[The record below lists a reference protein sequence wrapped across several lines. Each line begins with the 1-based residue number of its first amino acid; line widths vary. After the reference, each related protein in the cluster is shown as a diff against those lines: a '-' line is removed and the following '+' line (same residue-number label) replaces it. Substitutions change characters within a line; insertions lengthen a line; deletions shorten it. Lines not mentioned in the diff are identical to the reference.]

1 MQLKF
6 SIVINTLNRAH
17 TLPAALESLQWL
29 RYPNFEVIVVNG
41 PSTDNTE
48 AVVQPYLDRVK
59 YGRCP
64 EANLSMSRNIGIA
77 MAAGD
82 VVCFMD
88 DDAVPEPDWL
98 NQLATGYTEH
108 AVAGVGGFIRDHTGY
123 TFQCKVVA
131 CDRYGNGES
140 FDSLEEARLDAGS
153 KPFRFTGLTGT
164 NSSFR
169 REALLA
175 IGGFD
180 EEFVYFLDETDVI
193 VRLIDAGY
201 RVELVPNAEIHH
213 KYASSDLR
221 TADRVPKSVYFSARS
236 KAYFCV
242 RHGAPATSLDAVMR
256 HLDQYQKGLRR
267 DYRWYLENGKIDALH
282 HNRLNDDIVRGL
294 RDGVSDAFAKVQ
306 PTLLTAQSLRKHS
319 ARFQPFP
326 IRLAAGQRLKICF
339 LTQDYPPRH
348 CGGIGRWT
356 FELATRLAA
365 QGHEISVVTRGH
377 DHPTV
382 DFEQGVWVHRIIP
395 TWQPKRVTPPLPD
408 IPQIIKD
415 YAYTAYDEVMR
426 IRVRRGLDIVSS
438 PIWDLEGAA
447 CIADGSFP
455 TVLSLHSTFKLV
467 LPSKPEWHDNPEYK
481 AGHVDKIISGERWA
495 LLTAHHILANSRAVV
510 RDIEAAYDLVL
521 PPERCQVVAHGI
533 DRVEELHLEPGV
545 PREPGG
551 RIRLL
556 FVGRFEKRKGID
568 LLLAALPT
576 LMEKYPQLD
585 ALLVGD
591 HAIPF
596 ESGAPIKDRFLAAH
610 AGKDWLD
617 RVVFTGV
624 VDDSTLHANYRDC
637 DIFVAPSRYESFGL
651 IFLEA
656 MRFGKACVGTQVGG
670 IQEVIDNG
678 RTGLLCASED
688 MQALQAAIARLVE
701 SPDLRHSLGNAA
713 RESFELSFS
722 SETMALHIAQKYRE
736 WSMPA
741 PVSSMEAPL

>member
-17 TLPAALESLQWL
+17 TLPAALKSLQWL
-29 RYPNFEVIVVNG
+29 RYENFEVIVVNG

-48 AVVQPYLDRVK
+48 AVIQPYLDRIK

-64 EANLSMSRNIGIA
+64 DANLSMSRNIGIA
-77 MAAGD
+77 MADGD
-82 VVCFMD
+82 IVCFMD

-98 NQLATGYTEH
+98 NQLATGYTEQV
-108 AVAGVGGFIRDHTGY
+108 VAGVGGFIRDHTGY
-123 TFQCKVVA
+123 KFQCKVVA

-140 FDSLEEARLDAGS
+140 FDSLDAAKLDSGP
-153 KPFRFTGLTGT
+153 KPFRFTSLTGT

-169 REALLA
+169 RDAILE

-180 EEFVYFLDETDVI
+180 EEYVYFLDETDVI

-221 TADRVPKSVYFSARS
+221 SADRVPKSVYFSVRS
-236 KAYFCV
+236 KAYFCI

-256 HLDQYQKGLRR
+256 HLEQYQKGLMR
-267 DYRWYLENGKIDALH
+267 DYRWYLENDKIDAGH
-282 HNRLNDDIVRGL
+282 HKRLKEDIVRGL
-294 RDGVSDAFAKVQ
+294 RDGVSDAFANLHPK
-306 PTLLTAQSLRKHS
+306 LLTAQNQQKYASG
-319 ARFQPFP
+319 FQPFP
-326 IRLAAGQRLKICF
+326 ILLPAGQRLKICF
-339 LTQDYPPRH
+339 LSQDYPPRH

-356 FELATRLAA
+356 HELATRLAA
-365 QGHEISVVTRGH
+365 AGHEISVVTRGH

-382 DFEQGVWVHRIIP
+382 DFEEGVWVHRIIP
-395 TWQPKRVTPPLPD
+395 IWQPNRVTPPLPD

-415 YAYTAYDEVMR
+415 YSYSAYDEVMR

-467 LPSKPEWHDNPEYK
+467 LPSKPEWYDNPEYK
-481 AGHVDKIISGERWA
+481 AGHVDKIIAGERWA
-495 LLTAHHILANSRAVV
+495 LMTAHHILANSRAVV
-510 RDIEAAYDLVL
+510 RDIENAYELEL
-521 PPERCQVVAHGI
+521 KPERWHVVPHGI
-533 DRVEELHLEPGV
+533 DRVEELSLEPAV
-545 PREPGG
+545 EREPEG
-551 RIRLL
+551 RIRVLY
-556 FVGRFEKRKGID
+556 VGRFEKRKGID
-568 LLLAALPT
+568 LLLEALPF
-576 LMEKYPQLD
+576 LMEKYVQLD
-585 ALLVGD
+585 VLLIGD
-591 HAIPF
+591 DAIPF
-596 ESGAPIKDRFLAAH
+596 ESGSPIKERFLAEH
-610 AGKDWLD
+610 AGKTWLE
-617 RVVFTGV
+617 RVVFTGI
-624 VDDSTLHANYRDC
+624 VDDNTLHTSYRDC

-656 MRFGKACVGTQVGG
+656 MRFGKACIGTQVGG

-678 RTGLLCASED
+678 RTGLLCTSED
-688 MQALQAAIARLVE
+688 VHALQASLTQLVE
-701 SPDLRHSLGNAA
+701 SANLRASLGRAA

-722 SETMALHIAQKYRE
+722 SETMAHHIEHKYRE
-736 WSMPA
+736 WSMPVPA
-741 PVSSMEAPL
+741 SSWEE

>member
-29 RYPNFEVIVVNG
+29 RYPHFEVIVVNG
-41 PSTDNTE
+41 PSTDDTE
-48 AVVQPYLDRVK
+48 AVLQPYMDRIK

-77 MAAGD
+77 MSAGD
-82 VVCFMD
+82 IVCFMD

-123 TFQCKVVA
+123 SFQCKVVA
-131 CDRYGNGES
+131 CDRFGNGES
-140 FDSLEEARLDAGS
+140 FDTVEAAGLDTGP

-169 REALLA
+169 REALIA

-180 EEFVYFLDETDVI
+180 QEYVYFLDETDVI
-193 VRLIDAGY
+193 VRLLDAGY
-201 RVELVPNAEIHH
+201 RIELVPNAEIHH

-221 TADRVPKSVYFSARS
+221 TADRIPKSVYFSVRS

-242 RHGAPATSLDAVMR
+242 RHGAAATSLDAAMR
-256 HLDQYQKGLRR
+256 HLDHYQKGLRR
-267 DYRWYLENGKIDALH
+267 DYRWYLEHGKIDAAH

-294 RDGVSDAFAKVQ
+294 RDGVSDAFASTQ
-306 PTLLTAQSLRKHS
+306 PTMLTAQVQRKH
-319 ARFQPFP
+319 AAPFRRFSVHMDPEK
-326 IRLAAGQRLKICF
+326 RLKICF
-339 LTQDYPPRH
+339 LSQDYPPRH

-356 FELATRLAA
+356 HELATRLAA
-365 QGHEISVVTRGH
+365 EGHEISVVTRGQ

-382 DFEQGVWVHRIIP
+382 DFEDGVWVHRIIP

-426 IRVRRGLDIVSS
+426 IQVRRGLDIVSS

-447 CIADGSFP
+447 CIADDSIP

-467 LPSKPEWHDNPEYK
+467 LPSKPEWYDNPEYK
-481 AGHVDKIISGERWA
+481 AGHVDKIIAGERWA
-495 LLTAHHILANSRAVV
+495 LSTARHILANSQAVV

-521 PPERCQVVAHGI
+521 SPDRYRIVPHGI
-533 DRVEELHLEPGV
+533 HRVDELDIAPAV
-545 PREPGG
+545 G
-551 RIRLL
+551 RTTESGIQLL

-568 LLLAALPT
+568 VFLSALPS
-576 LMEKYPQLD
+576 LMEQYPQLQ
-585 ALLVGD
+585 AVLVGD
-591 HAIPF
+591 NSIPF
-596 ESGAPIKDRFLAAH
+596 ESGQPIKERFLAAN
-610 AGKDWLD
+610 AGKPWLK
-617 RVVFTGV
+617 RVVFSGV
-624 VDDSTLHANYRDC
+624 VDDAQLNACYRDC

-651 IFLEA
+651 VFLEA
-656 MRFGKACVGTQVGG
+656 MRFGKACIGTQVGG
-670 IQEVIDNG
+670 IQEVIEDG
-678 RTGLLCASED
+678 RTGLLCAVED
-688 MQALQAAIARLVE
+688 APALRAAIARLVD
-701 SPDLRHSLGNAA
+701 SQPLRETLGTAA
-713 RESFELSFS
+713 RASFDQSFS
-722 SETMALHIAQKYRE
+722 SETMADNIARQYRAWAMATSVQPRE
-736 WSMPA
+736 PA
-741 PVSSMEAPL
+741 P